1 MVALGAALAL
11 GSLLACATPP
21 CEAPVTDDERD
32 FTPAL
37 ARCAERYASSGA
49 LEDLQ
54 QWGHVALAG
63 EKPAEVACIA
73 ARMMKN
79 EALEAGYTLLCNS
92 ALRRSGASIEDA
104 KLAYD
109 HGEQAYN
116 VGKGRAAPEALARAA
131 LCTSQAAWKA
141 GRFESA
147 GRYAT
152 LAIEHGGEIGSA
164 RSRAKEDLLRGARI
178 ARADAYRRIGD
189 LRRAIEDLRVALEH
203 ATDPCDQVLVLIK
216 QSMALD
222 EEWDGNK
229 DGSPGTPRDRD
240 LKPPGTLL
248 DKAAEAN
255 RNDCAQRVRNDDA
268 IALNRAS
275 LLALREPQKAM
286 STLDARFAGKEP
298 KHDELFLRAV
308 IALNLGDEQA
318 ARGYLDLAE
327 AAGAS
332 DADWR
337 WELQNLRGELA
348 AMKGDFEAAEEAFR
362 SAIASVEL
370 LLCSASDHASD
381 HAPFLLASHRAPY
394 EGLIMLHAKR
404 GQWEQALQVVLEMD
418 RMHLLTATGSGPHE
432 GAPTQR
438 GDRPCAASEM
448 VPVDDVLKAWNGREV
463 TILLAP
469 STTRVR
475 RTRQVVRLEL
485 IAGKVT
491 GRLVDPAATRND
503 TRATADRVLQA
514 AKALHLK
521 PGDKTAARELGEL
534 IAPPEVRARSGTLEI
549 LAIGAL
555 SKLPIAALR
564 DATGQLLSSSRPLAR
579 VPSLLPRSRPRSAP
593 TDEISVLYADLGDL
607 LYLPAAKLEAI
618 MVGCLT
624 APTSPACTSAPK
636 PASVADLDRAR
647 GRLLH
652 IAAHIEAPDEWTPP
666 KLKLQAGQDGQDGD
680 VSVAKMK
687 ELALAPRLAV
697 LMNCGSRDARDQEGW
712 GSLAMALLE
721 SGTAAV
727 IATDHSLSDVF
738 SLRFSIRFY
747 LQPDWEADPA
757 RALARVQRDGELA
770 EHQHPP
776 TPTGRGSACCWRRPL
791 RREPAPS
798 RPVSRP
804 SR

>member
-11 GSLLACATPP
+11 GSLLACATP
-21 CEAPVTDDERD
+21 CESPVTDDERD
-32 FTPAL
+32 LTAAL

-54 QWGHVALAG
+54 QWGHVALTG
-63 EKPAEVACIA
+63 ERPADVACIA
-73 ARMMKN
+73 GRMIEIGAR
-79 EALEAGYTLLCNS
+79 EAGYTLLCNS
-92 ALRRSGASIEDA
+92 ALRRHGASIEDA

-109 HGEQAYN
+109 HGELAY
-116 VGKGRAAPEALARAA
+116 VGEGRAAPEALARAA

-141 GRFESA
+141 GKFESA

-152 LAIEHGGEIGSA
+152 LAFEHGDKIGSA
-164 RSRAKEDLLRGARI
+164 RSRAKEDLLRGALI

-203 ATDPCDQVLVLIK
+203 ATDPCDRVLVLIK

-229 DGSPGTPRDRD
+229 DGSQGTALDGD
-240 LKPPGTLL
+240 LNSPWTLL
-248 DKAAEAN
+248 DKATEVN
-255 RNDCAQRVRNDDA
+255 RSDCAQRVRNDDA

-275 LLALREPQKAM
+275 LLALRDPLEAM
-286 STLDARFAGKEP
+286 STLDERFAGKEP

-308 IALNLGDEQA
+308 IAINLGDEQA
-318 ARGYLDLAE
+318 ASRYLEGAE

-337 WELQNLRGELA
+337 WELQNLRGELE
-348 AMKGDFEAAEEAFR
+348 AMKEEFEAAKKAFG
-362 SAIASVEL
+362 SAIESVEL

-394 EGLIMLHAKR
+394 EGLIMLHAER

-438 GDRPCAASEM
+438 GDRPCAASKM
-448 VPVDDVLKAWNGREV
+448 APVDDVLKAWNGREV

-469 STTRVR
+469 STTRVK
-475 RTRQVVRLEL
+475 RTRKVVRLEL
-485 IAGKVT
+485 FAGKVT
-491 GRLVDPAATRND
+491 GRLVD
-503 TRATADRVLQA
+503 TADRLLQA

-521 PGDKTAARELGEL
+521 PGDETAASELGEL

-593 TDEISVLYADLGDL
+593 TDEISVLYADLRDL

-666 KLKLQAGQDGQDGD
+666 KLKLQDGD

-757 RALARVQRDGELA
+757 RALARVQREMAADAAPDTDADPNTDAAPDTDWARISVLLA
-770 EHQHPP
+770 PP
-776 TPTGRGSACCWRRPL
+776 F
-791 RREPAPS
+791 AP
-798 RPVSRP
+798 
-804 SR
+804 